1 MKTHICGPA
10 PLLRQPLHLYNPWCA
25 EMHTCAGQAYQA
37 AFTSLPSRE
46 LYSTL
51 KKLSGADWEHFRPV
65 LMQILQASHHADVL
79 ADVFLFEEERDQAIG
94 VADKAGEWNYS
105 LIEKV
110 ADVVLPFRPDWVIQA
125 AVNRQKS

>member
-1 MKTHICGPA
+1 
-10 PLLRQPLHLYNPWCA
+10 
-25 EMHTCAGQAYQA
+25 
-37 AFTSLPSRE
+37 
-46 LYSTL
+46 
-51 KKLSGADWEHFRPV
+51 
-65 LMQILQASHHADVL
+65 MQILQASHHADVL

-125 AVNRQKS
+125 AVNRQKG